1 MFGYFVTSSGA
12 YYEGER
18 ANPSDTEVPR
28 RPDYT
33 CSWDGSS
40 WDGCGTQVPATVTMR
55 QARMALLQ
63 AGMLSSVQSA
73 IDSLSGQSGE
83 AARIEWEF
91 SAEVQRERPLVSTLQ
106 DILGLTSS
114 QVDDLFRL
122 AATL

>member
-1 MFGYFVTSSGA
+1 MFGYFVTASGN
-12 YYEGER
+12 YYEGDI
-18 ANPSDTEVPR
+18 ASPSDTEVPR

-40 WDGCGTQVPATVTMR
+40 WVWFSTQVPEKVTMR

-73 IDSLSGQSGE
+73 IDSLSGTSGD

-91 SAEVQRERPLVSTLQ
+91 SAEVQRARPLVSTLQ
-106 DILGLTSS
+106 GILGLTSA

-122 AATL
+122 ASTL

>member
-18 ANPSDTEVPR
+18 ATPSDTEVPR

-33 CSWDGSS
+33 CSWNGRS
-40 WDGCGTQVPATVTMR
+40 WDDCGTNVPATVTMR

-63 AGMLSSVQSA
+63 TGMLSSVQSA
-73 IDSLSGQSGE
+73 IDSLGGTAGD
-83 AARIEWEF
+83 AARIEWDF
-91 SAEVQRERPLVSTLQ
+91 SVEVHRARPLVSTLQ
-106 DILGLTSS
+106 GILGLTSA

-122 AATL
+122 ASTL